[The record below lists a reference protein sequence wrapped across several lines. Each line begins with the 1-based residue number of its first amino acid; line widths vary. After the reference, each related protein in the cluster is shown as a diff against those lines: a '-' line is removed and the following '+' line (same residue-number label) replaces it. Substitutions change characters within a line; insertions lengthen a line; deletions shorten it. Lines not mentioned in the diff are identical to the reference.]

1 MASSLTIYSYGNTDA
16 LHGIFNALAML
27 VSAGDFSD
35 MIRIAVLIGFLT
47 VGTLALSPTGISRSW
62 NWFIAVAVLHS
73 VMILPKADVTII
85 DRLGQSPPKMAY
97 GMPWSLALVGSVKSS
112 VGSTLTE
119 LFETGFQTIPS
130 SKALPSELAYL
141 ETGVLFGNRLIR
153 GSREAGIPDPNGNAD
168 VMNYFRSCVFPEAE
182 ALAGV
187 MQTSTNLRAAMAN
200 PNPALIVTVHAP
212 GGGLDTVGCD
222 VAANWIDA
230 RLDGFADQ
238 AIRSLAA
245 KSFPERPMAQAI
257 TATESALVTIY
268 GKAQLMAAASTAK
281 DVMVQNILINA
292 TAEAA
297 ALHTAS
303 LDDPALLTL
312 AAARTQ
318 AVAQTNAGYLTQGR
332 IGEEALPLVRNVVEG
347 IIYAVFPV
355 ICLIALASEGA
366 ALRSIIKGYL
376 LAVLWVELWPPMF
389 AVVNYLQTIAS
400 TANIGA
406 AGVMTGAQGLAM
418 QTAAA
423 VYGTAVSDLSV
434 ASWMVTFVPAIAAA
448 CLFGMNMLVTQMSG
462 VKAGAQQ
469 ADAAAGQ
476 TTKGNHAFGNMSM
489 GQMQVAEFATD
500 PAMKTSAGIGG
511 SRTVDQVSGQVLD
524 EYREGRNLAGVS
536 NRSAIQQELSTQAG
550 ESLRVAEQ
558 HSRGY
563 VSSVD
568 AAFNKLQ
575 AASRGGSV
583 RTNEGLAREVA
594 KVGSEEQMRSDVEA
608 HAARIGQQFK
618 ISDTSTVAKAIQLGL
633 DGSGRG
639 SKSGS
644 LKGAGLIGA
653 ISGAL
658 AGRLSSEEKEGLER
672 ALGHAVEDTKTR
684 QAGRKEA
691 LVDSFRRSE
700 TFDELRSK
708 DRTAADSIDASLREA
723 QGFKTQMS
731 ASLDHAQS
739 LDASQR
745 RMQSMGVETYAMFAN
760 ELGSFMRAQGESPLH
775 GVAFTPRQLQLAA
788 QFAERFEQVDLNGR
802 HFPEMGQGPNL
813 VQSFSPSV
821 LQRHFAAY
829 DQAPVGSA
837 QDVRSAGKQFE
848 ERVSEERGKL
858 GVSPTQP
865 LKSSVPQAVDVAQ
878 QGISDRVQGEQ
889 QALREERGDQ
899 ALKLKDR
906 QGQIQEQH
914 GALMGVYGSQNP
926 LTGSRNKA
934 LDANHHADP
943 MASER
948 IEAEARA
955 AKTKEALGRAVDQ
968 IPGPTAADAAGAK
981 ANAEKGKTR

>member
-27 VSAGDFSD
+27 VSAGDFAD

-47 VGTLALSPTGISRSW
+47 VGTMALSPTGISRSW
-62 NWFIAVAVLHS
+62 NWFMAVAVLHS
-73 VMILPKADVTII
+73 IMILPKADVTII
-85 DRLGQSPPKMAY
+85 DRLGQSPTVVV
-97 GMPWSLALVGSVKSS
+97 GNVPWSLALVGSVKSS

-130 SKALPSELAYL
+130 AKALPSELAYL

-168 VMNYFRSCVFPEAE
+168 VLNYFRSCVFPEAE
-182 ALAGV
+182 AQAGI
-187 MQTSTNLRAAMAN
+187 MQTSTNLRAALAN

-245 KSFPERPMAQAI
+245 KSFPERPMPQAI

-268 GKAQLMAAASTAK
+268 GKAQLMTAASTAK

-406 AGVMTGAQGLAM
+406 AGVMTGAQGLAL

-448 CLFGMNMLVTQMSG
+448 CLFGMNMLVTQMTG
-462 VKAGAQQ
+462 VKPGAQQ
-469 ADAAAGQ
+469 ADASAGQ

-500 PAMKTSAGIGG
+500 PAMRTTTGIGG

-536 NRSAIQQELSTQAG
+536 NRTAIQQELSTQAG
-550 ESLRVAEQ
+550 ESLRVAQ
-558 HSRGY
+558 QQSQGY
-563 VSSVD
+563 TTSID
-568 AAFNKLQ
+568 AVFGKLQ
-575 AASRGGSV
+575 ALSRGGSI
-583 RTNEGLAREVA
+583 RTSEGLTRELA
-594 KVGSEEQMRSDVEA
+594 KVGSEEQMRSDIAA
-608 HAARIGQQFK
+608 HAARIDQQFK
-618 ISDTSTVAKAIQLGL
+618 IGDSSAVAKAIGLGA
-633 DGSGRG
+633 
-639 SKSGS
+639 SGS
-644 LKGAGLIGA
+644 ARGGKGGLLGA
-653 ISGAL
+653 ISGL
-658 AGRLSSEEKEGLER
+658 VSGKLSSEEKEGLER
-672 ALGHAVEDTKTR
+672 ALTHAVDDTKTR
-684 QAGRKEA
+684 QAARKEA

-700 TFDELRSK
+700 TFDELRSR
-708 DRTAADSIDASLREA
+708 DRTAADSIDSGLREA
-723 QGFKTQMS
+723 QGFRTQMS
-731 ASLDHAQS
+731 ASLDRAES
-739 LDASQR
+739 LDSSQR

-760 ELGSFMRAQGESPLH
+760 ELGAFMRSQGESPLH
-775 GVAFTPRQLQLAA
+775 GVGFTPRQMQLAA

-802 HFPEMGQGPNL
+802 YFPDMGQGPNL
-813 VQSFSPSV
+813 VQAFSPAV
-821 LQRHFAAY
+821 LQRHFSAYEGANVGGPGSVRAAGAAF
-829 DQAPVGSA
+829 DGRVQAQRDHA
-837 QDVRSAGKQFE
+837 
-848 ERVSEERGKL
+848 

-865 LKSSVPQAVDVAQ
+865 IRSTVPDAVESRQAAVE
-878 QGISDRVQGEQ
+878 GRVQGEDA
-889 QALREERGDQ
+889 ALRESRGDQ
-899 ALKLKDR
+899 ALKLKER

-914 GALMGVYGSQNP
+914 GVGMGVLGNQNP
-926 LTGSRNKA
+926 ITGSRNKA
-934 LDANHHADP
+934 LDANRHADP
-943 MASER
+943 LPAER
-948 IEAEARA
+948 REAEDRA
-955 AKTKEALGRAVDQ
+955 ATVRASLARAVDQ
-968 IPGPTAADAAGAK
+968 IPGATAADAAGAAK
-981 ANAEKGKTR
+981 ANSKEDKKQ